1 MVAGQV
7 VLGEEVDLEG
17 GLGHAGQPRLV
28 GGPGFGVEVAAQP
41 PGHVL
46 VRQPLFGHGQMP
58 VKQSLGD
65 RLQLT
70 EQVMVGMAISHAGL
84 LCEPGSG

>member
-1 MVAGQV
+1 VVVA

-17 GLGHAGQPRLV
+17 GLGDPGQPGLIR
-28 GGPGFGVEVAAQP
+28 GPGLDVEVAAQA

-46 VRQPLFGHGQMP
+46 MRQPLLGHGQMP
-58 VKQSLGD
+58 VKQPAGD

-70 EQVMVGMAISHAGL
+70 EQVVVGMTIRHAGL
-84 LCEPGSG
+84 LW

>member
-17 GLGHAGQPRLV
+17 GLGDPGQPRLV
-28 GGPGFGVEVAAQP
+28 GGPGLGVEVAAEA

-46 VRQPLFGHGQMP
+46 MRQPLFGHGQVP
-58 VKQSLGD
+58 VKQPLGD
-65 RLQLT
+65 RFQLV
-70 EQVMVGMAISHAGL
+70 EQVMVGMAIGHAGL
-84 LCEPGSG
+84 LW